1 MLLPLVHPFNYPN
14 NFLILI
20 THQIPSFR
28 LQKDYTILLSSVLN
42 AYTPVGREASDLLF
56 ENGNAEEYRKDEI
69 IFHQNRFNAFE
80 YFQLDGIS
88 HRFNVDSDKHSLTTG
103 IFQNETVITPHFAR
117 TKNNQSIYSLQ
128 ALTECTFLKVPAGT
142 FNDLREQNAQIRAF
156 AQAVVER
163 EFARSLNFEVLFRSY
178 TAKERLLFFRAN
190 YPQLEN
196 RIPHTVIASF
206 LGITPVS
213 FSRLRGEL
221 TKE

>member
-1 MLLPLVHPFNYPN
+1 LTHSFYFPN
-14 NFLILI
+14 SFLILK
-20 THQIPSFR
+20 THFLNHVKQLP
-28 LQKDYTILLSSVLN
+28 KDYTISLNRVLN
-42 AYTPVGREASDLLF
+42 SYATIGREAAEMVF
-56 ENGNAEEYRKDEI
+56 ENGSAEDYRKDEI
-69 IFHQNRFNAFE
+69 IFHENRFNAFE

-103 IFQNETVITPHFAR
+103 IYQNESIITPHFAR
-117 TKNNQSIYSLQ
+117 TKNNQSIFSLQ
-128 ALTECTFLKVPAGT
+128 ALTDCTFFKVPAGT
-142 FNDLREQNAQIRAF
+142 FNDLREQDPQIKAF
-156 AQAVVER
+156 ARAVVER

-196 RIPHTVIASF
+196 MIPHTVIASF

-221 TKE
+221 TRE